1 MRILI
6 LHNFYQRA
14 GGEDEVY
21 AAEGRLLEE
30 HGHEVYRYE
39 VRNDGLEHANR
50 LRLARDTIWSPSSY
64 RAINAL
70 VRKTKPDVAHFHNT
84 LPRISPAAYY
94 AVTREGVPVVK
105 TLHNYRLVCPN
116 ALLSREGRPC
126 HDCVGRAIAWSG
138 IRHACYRG
146 SRSATATVAAMS
158 ATHRLLGTWD
168 RQVAVYIALTEFAR
182 DRMVEG
188 GLPAD
193 RIVVKPNFVYPDPGE
208 GSGNGGYALFV
219 GRLSPEKG
227 IDTLLEAWRTLSP
240 EIPLHIVG
248 DGPLAPEVATAALEM
263 DNVSW
268 LGWRNA
274 SDVATLV
281 ADAKFLVCPSNWY
294 EGCSRVVLEAFAAGT
309 PVIASNIG
317 SLAEM
322 VSDGISGRLM
332 LPGDS
337 QSLIRAARALSSG
350 QVDLPAMRAA
360 ARRVFDERFTSAA
373 NYEMLMSIYRTAM
386 QRGAPGATARAS
398 SESR

>member
-1 MRILI
+1 
-6 LHNFYQRA
+6 
-14 GGEDEVY
+14 
-21 AAEGRLLEE
+21 
-30 HGHEVYRYE
+30 
-39 VRNDGLEHANR
+39 
-50 LRLARDTIWSPSSY
+50 
-64 RAINAL
+64 
-70 VRKTKPDVAHFHNT
+70 
-84 LPRISPAAYY
+84 
-94 AVTREGVPVVK
+94 
-105 TLHNYRLVCPN
+105 
-116 ALLSREGRPC
+116 
-126 HDCVGRAIAWSG
+126 
-138 IRHACYRG
+138 
-146 SRSATATVAAMS
+146 MS

-398 SESR
+398 SESS